1 MTSDPE
7 RPPDAPTDGRDETGE
22 PFPEAERSDGGS
34 GLLSAVDPDGGPDF
48 EELRSMMRTML
59 LIRRVD
65 RAWGDAYLDGE
76 VEGIP
81 PSLSTGQEAVATGA
95 CGALRPGDFQ
105 FTTHRGQAPMVA
117 GGLDPG
123 RILAELYMR
132 RDGYNGGK
140 SYHVTDAERGVIGMG
155 GIVGAQVPVAGG
167 KALAQGLGGSDGV
180 SLAYFGDGASN
191 EGAVH
196 ETANLAAMWDLPLVL
211 LCVNNGY
218 NISQPVDEAVR
229 GSSIA
234 ARAAGYGLP
243 GKVVDGNDP
252 LAVFRAVQEA
262 AERARGGDGATLIEA
277 RTVRLDGHLAHDP
290 QRYRSEGELADARAQ
305 CPIARFRK
313 RLVAEDA
320 LTEDGFERMEAAV
333 EEEVEAAVE
342 FARESPFP
350 DPEEAYEDVWSDEA
364 GANDPGDTTGGS
376 TAGDADRGRI
386 LDRGRMLD
394 RSRMAGR
401 NVFRRDAPP
410 SEQEADAPSFRGA
423 LRAALREEMRRDESV
438 FGMGEDIAT
447 APPFGVTSGLADEFG
462 RDRVRNAPAS
472 EVAVLGAAVG
482 AGIDGMRAVVEFQF
496 GDFLSVAIDQLT
508 HQAAM
513 LRYLTGGQVSV
524 PLVVRLPCGG
534 GESTGPQHS
543 QVMYSWFVHAPG
555 IKLAVPST
563 AADAK
568 GLLKTAIR
576 DDDPVLLFE
585 HKSLYGTRWSVP
597 DGFEDSDY
605 TVPFG
610 EAAIRRSGTDV
621 TVVATLATVE
631 HALAAAERLAEEDG
645 VSVEVIDPRTL
656 QPLDTDTVVESV
668 RKTGRLL
675 AVDEAYLP
683 CGIQGEVMAQ
693 VTERAFDA
701 LEAPPRRLGNPGV
714 PVPFAPP
721 LEDEVL
727 PATGDVVEAVRSL
740 VGAD

>member
-7 RPPDAPTDGRDETGE
+7 RAPAVATDGGDAVDSTTNEHSDRDDDW
-22 PFPEAERSDGGS
+22 A
-34 GLLSAVDPDGGPDF
+34 GLLSAVDPDGDPDAA
-48 EELRSMMRTML
+48 ELRAMMRSML

-65 RAWGDAYLDGE
+65 RAWGDAYLNEE

-81 PSLSTGQEAVATGA
+81 PSLSTGQEAVATGTCA
-95 CGALRPGDFQ
+95 ALRPGDFQ

-117 GGLDPG
+117 SGLDPE
-123 RILAELYMR
+123 RMLAELYMR

-155 GIVGAQVPVAGG
+155 GIVGAQVPVAAGM
-167 KALAQGLGGSDGV
+167 ALARALRGTDGV

-196 ETANLAAMWDLPLVL
+196 EAANLAAMWDLPLVL
-211 LCVNNGY
+211 LCENNGY
-218 NISQPVDEAVR
+218 NISQPVDEAVK
-229 GSSIA
+229 GPSIA
-234 ARAAGYGLP
+234 ARAAGYGIP
-243 GKVVDGNDP
+243 GEVVDGNDP
-252 LAVFRAVQEA
+252 LAVFRAVREA
-262 AERARGGDGATLIEA
+262 AERARDGDGATLIEA

-290 QRYRSEGELADARAQ
+290 QRYRSEGELADAWAQ
-305 CPIARFRK
+305 CPIERFRK
-313 RLVAEDA
+313 RLAAEEVLSEPD
-320 LTEDGFERMEAAV
+320 FERMEASV
-333 EEEVEAAVE
+333 RSEVESAVA
-342 FARESPFP
+342 FARSSPFP
-350 DPEEAYEDVWSDEA
+350 DPEEAYEDLRADGIDANEREATAPTSD
-364 GANDPGDTTGGS
+364 GSRTGG
-376 TAGDADRGRI
+376 DA
-386 LDRGRMLD
+386 DRGRMLD
-394 RSRMAGR
+394 RTRMTER
-401 NVFRRDAPP
+401 NAFRRDAPL
-410 SEQEADAPSFRGA
+410 SEAEKGAPSFRAA
-423 LRAALREEMRRDESV
+423 LRAALREEMRRDDAV

-462 RDRVRNAPAS
+462 RDRIRNAPAS

-482 AGIDGMRAVVEFQF
+482 AGLDGMRAVVELQF

-543 QVMYSWFVHAPG
+543 QVMHSWFVHAPG
-555 IKLAVPST
+555 IKVAVPST

-576 DDDPVLLFE
+576 DDDPVLFFE

-597 DGFEDSDY
+597 DGFEDPDEV
-605 TVPFG
+605 VPFG
-610 EAAIRRSGTDV
+610 EAAVRRSGTDV

-656 QPLDTDTVVESV
+656 QPLDTGTIVESV

-683 CGIQGEVMAQ
+683 CGIQGEIMAQ
-693 VTERAFDA
+693 IAERAFDA

-721 LEDEVL
+721 LENEVL
-727 PATGDVVEAVRSL
+727 PATEDVADEVRSL
-740 VGAD
+740 VGVE